1 MTSLL
6 NLALLS
12 FLSITDINHP
22 YLFHHYQNEYDK
34 TYSVDEFNTRFNN
47 FKDNVKEIIINK
59 TTNVETTVHNFDE
72 FIQGGSG
79 NIFTD
84 INNNFITKLGY
95 YDDTEYTS
103 NDIKT
108 GCRNSQNTKLDTV

>member
-1 MTSLL
+1 MSSLL

-47 FKDNVKEIIINK
+47 FKDNVEHIFK
-59 TTNVETTVHNFDE
+59 
-72 FIQGGSG
+72 
-79 NIFTD
+79 NIKK
-84 INNNFITKLGY
+84 I
-95 YDDTEYTS
+95 S
-103 NDIKT
+103 A
-108 GCRNSQNTKLDTV
+108 S

>member
-1 MTSLL
+1 MSSLL

-47 FKDNVKEIIINK
+47 FKDNVEHIFK
-59 TTNVETTVHNFDE
+59 
-72 FIQGGSG
+72 
-79 NIFTD
+79 NIKNENRNYTLGFNQFTD
-84 INNNFITKLGY
+84 QSPEEFSKNFQFEYTKLIGTMWFLLEFFSY
-95 YDDTEYTS
+95 RCY
-103 NDIKT
+103 
-108 GCRNSQNTKLDTV
+108 